1 MYIGDTSETELFS
14 IHRGVVRD
22 VSMFLGV
29 LEVMDE
35 TDEMVVIEVM
45 DDEMVVMIIP

>member
-1 MYIGDTSETELFS
+1 
-14 IHRGVVRD
+14 
-22 VSMFLGV
+22 MFLGV

>member
-1 MYIGDTSETELFS
+1 
-14 IHRGVVRD
+14 
-22 VSMFLGV
+22 MFLGV

-45 DDEMVVMIIP
+45 DDEMGRFLLLYDSVNHLKVPIL